1 LGEEES
7 VKGFLFS
14 SLTTEE
20 SRMGKTPATF
30 ADMRS
35 TIFAYQWGEI
45 GKQRGGPIPGIKELL
60 LSEDPETGAY
70 SRIVLF
76 QPGFKFDKAL
86 KHPFWEEIYVL
97 EGHVF
102 DHGTGTLY
110 TKGSYGLRP
119 PGTPHGPYEIELG
132 ATVLEITWYDKR
144 WYLQQ
149 DTEQQ

>member
-1 LGEEES
+1 
-7 VKGFLFS
+7 
-14 SLTTEE
+14 
-20 SRMGKTPATF
+20 MGKGPATF

-35 TIFAYQWGEI
+35 TIFEYQWGEI